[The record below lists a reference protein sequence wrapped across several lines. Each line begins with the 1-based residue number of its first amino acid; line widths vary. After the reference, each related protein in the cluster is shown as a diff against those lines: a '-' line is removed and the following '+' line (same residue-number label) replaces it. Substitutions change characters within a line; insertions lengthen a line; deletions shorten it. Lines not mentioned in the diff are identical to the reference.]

1 MEYLVPIF
9 ICAIMPIV
17 IVLIVYIQ
25 KMQANK
31 VRANVIIKAIESNAK
46 VDVDKLAESLNTPQ
60 YTPEQSQSRK
70 LLRGCIFSL
79 IGLVLSIFG
88 IVVSFIPGSYSE
100 DALEI
105 LICGCIVMA
114 VGISFLIV
122 YFVNRNERR
131 EKQENSLK

>member
-1 MEYLVPIF
+1 MEILVPIC

-25 KMQANK
+25 KMQTNR
-31 VRANVIIKAIESNAK
+31 VRADVIIKAIESNAD
-46 VDVDKLAESLNTPQ
+46 VDVDKLTESLNRPQ
-60 YTPEQSQSRK
+60 YTPEQSQSRR

-79 IGLVLSIFG
+79 IGLIIFIFG
-88 IVVSFIPGSYSE
+88 IVVSCTSGNYSN

-105 LICGCIVMA
+105 LMCGCIVMA

-122 YFVNRNERR
+122 YFVNYKKLRAEE
-131 EKQENSLK
+131 EKLLK